1 MRSYDLNNK
10 HSMNEYLIY
19 QVLKAIG
26 EDPDREGLQETPK
39 RVVKAWA
46 EWFKGYHQ
54 NPEEVL
60 KAFKDGA
67 ENYSGDEMVIVKD
80 IPVYSMCEHHMA
92 PFFGTAAVGYI
103 PDGKIVGLSKLPRL
117 VNVYAKRLQV
127 QERLTNNIA
136 DALQDILRPKGIA
149 VKIQC
154 RHMCMESRG
163 VGITGSSTV
172 TSAVRGVLLDNPAAR
187 AEFLELIK

>member
-1 MRSYDLNNK
+1 MSNDYTWLVRDMLR
-10 HSMNEYLIY
+10 
-19 QVLKAIG
+19 AIG
-26 EDPDREGLQETPK
+26 ENPEREGLIDTPK
-39 RVVKAWA
+39 RVIKAWG
-46 EWFKGYHQ
+46 EWFSGYNQ
-54 NPEEVL
+54 NPVEVL
-60 KAFKDGA
+60 KSFKDGA

-117 VNVYAKRLQV
+117 VNVFAKRLQV
-127 QERLTNNIA
+127 QERLTNEIA
-136 DALQDILRPKGIA
+136 NALQDILKPRGIA
-149 VKIQC
+149 VRIQC

-172 TSAVRGVLLDNPAAR
+172 TSAMRGILMENPSAR